1 MASWVKC
8 TTTDGLQVYVN
19 LTNVTSILE
28 TGPGQTV
35 ISFVGDSSIIVKE
48 TTDDILPRTQR

>member
-1 MASWVKC
+1 MVTWVRC
-8 TTTDGLQVYVN
+8 TTTDGLEAYVN

-28 TGPGQTV
+28 AGPGQTV